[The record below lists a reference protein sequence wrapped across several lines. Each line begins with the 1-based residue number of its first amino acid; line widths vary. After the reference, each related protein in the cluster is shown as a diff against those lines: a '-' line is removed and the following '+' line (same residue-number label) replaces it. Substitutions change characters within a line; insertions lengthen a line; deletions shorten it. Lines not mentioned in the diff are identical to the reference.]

1 MNILFAAD
9 VRPDPDS
16 GAAGT
21 ELRTIEALREL
32 GHDVD
37 VLWADDLR
45 HRIRHGN
52 LHYLLELPWA
62 YRDAIA
68 ARAAEKDYDV
78 VHVNQPQ
85 AWLAARVHRR
95 LRRPGVFV
103 NRSHGWEPRIA
114 EALRPWRRKYGV
126 PEWRFPRGVAGRPVR
141 YALHGLYP
149 RWCAEACDGV
159 IVSCTEDR
167 EFLLSRYGLAP
178 ERIACIPQAPAPVFT
193 ATPAPPMTRARLNR
207 VLVAGQAA
215 FFKAPHVVA
224 EVFTLLAARNPDL
237 SFTWCCPESA
247 HAEWR
252 TRLGPA
258 ARARTTF
265 LGWMPQD
272 QLVRLYDEHG
282 LFLFPSYTEGFGK
295 AFLEAMARGLCVVAS
310 DAAGMRDVIRQ
321 DTTGH
326 LVEPGDVAGFAAQ
339 IEGALADPG
348 TAAIAANAATAAR
361 AYTWRRVAQETVA
374 FYAGLLERKAAAS

>member
-1 MNILFAAD
+1 MKILFAAD
-9 VRPDPDS
+9 VHPDPDS

-37 VLWADDLR
+37 ALWAGDLR
-45 HRIRHGN
+45 RRIRHGN

-68 ARAAEKDYDV
+68 ARSAEKPYDV

-85 AWLAARVHRR
+85 AWLAAREHRR

-114 EALRPWRRKYGV
+114 EALRPWRWKYGV

-149 RWCAEACDGV
+149 RWCATASDGV
-159 IVSCTEDR
+159 IVSCSEDR
-167 EFLLSRYGLAP
+167 EYLLSHYGLAP
-178 ERIACIPQAPAPVFT
+178 DRVACIPQAPAPVFT
-193 ATPAPPMTRARLNR
+193 ATPVPPMTRARLNR
-207 VLVAGQAA
+207 VLVAGQVA

-224 EVFTLLAARNPDL
+224 ETFSLLAARNPDL

-252 TRLGPA
+252 ARLTPA
-258 ARARTTF
+258 ARARTAF
-265 LGWMPQD
+265 VGWMPQE
-272 QLVRLYDEHG
+272 QLVRLYDAHG
-282 LFLFPSYTEGFGK
+282 IFLFPSYTEGFGK
-295 AFLEAMARGLCVVAS
+295 VFLEAMARGLCVVAS
-310 DAAGMRDVIRQ
+310 DAAGMRDVIR
-321 DTTGH
+321 DGATGH
-326 LVEPGDVAGFAAQ
+326 LVPPGHAAEFAAK
-339 IEGALADPG
+339 IEAALADPG
-348 TAAIAANAATAAR
+348 TAALAANATAAAR
-361 AYTWRRVAQETVA
+361 AFTWRRVAEETAA
-374 FYAGLLERKAAAS
+374 FYNGVRPRLL